1 MATLDQLKTH
11 IEKAKIE
18 FSDAIEKAT
27 DKKNGLVFR
36 QKRKKV
42 KRLERKV
49 AKIIAAEKMAEEKKK
64 PKKERKSATTEG

>member
-1 MATLDQLKTH
+1 MATMDQLKTH

-18 FSDAIEKAT
+18 FSDAVEKAT
-27 DKKNGLVFR
+27 DEKNDLVSR

-49 AKIIAAEKMAEEKKK
+49 AKITATEKMAEEKKK
-64 PKKERKSATTEG
+64 PKKERKSATEA

>member
-18 FSDAIEKAT
+18 FSEAVKKTD
-27 DKKNGLVFR
+27 DKKNDLVSR
-36 QKRKKV
+36 QKKKKV

-49 AKIIAAEKMAEEKKK
+49 AKITATEKMAEEKKK
-64 PKKERKSATTEG
+64 PKKERKSASEG

>member
-49 AKIIAAEKMAEEKKK
+49 AKITATEKMAEEKKK
-64 PKKERKSATTEG
+64 PKKERKSASEG

>member
-1 MATLDQLKTH
+1 MATMDQLRTH

-27 DKKNGLVFR
+27 DKKNDLVSR

-49 AKIIAAEKMAEEKKK
+49 AKITATEKMAEEKKK

>member
-18 FSDAIEKAT
+18 FSDAIKKAE
-27 DKKNGLVFR
+27 DKKNDLTSR

-49 AKIIAAEKMAEEKKK
+49 AKITATEKMAEEKKK
-64 PKKERKSATTEG
+64 PKKERKSATEA

>member
-1 MATLDQLKTH
+1 MATMDQLKTH

-18 FSDAIEKAT
+18 FSEAVEKAT
-27 DKKNGLVFR
+27 DKKNDLVSR

-49 AKIIAAEKMAEEKKK
+49 AKITATEKMAEEKKK
-64 PKKERKSATTEG
+64 PKKERKSATEA

>member
-1 MATLDQLKTH
+1 MTTLDQLRTH

-27 DKKNGLVFR
+27 DKKNDLVSR

-49 AKIIAAEKMAEEKKK
+49 AKITATEKMAEEKKK
-64 PKKERKSATTEG
+64 PKKERKSASEG

>member
-11 IEKAKIE
+11 IKKAKTE
-18 FSDAIEKAT
+18 FSDAIKKAE
-27 DKKNGLVFR
+27 DKKNDLTSR

-49 AKIIAAEKMAEEKKK
+49 AKITATEKMAEEKKK
-64 PKKERKSATTEG
+64 PKKERKSATEA

>member
-18 FSDAIEKAT
+18 FSDAVKKAE
-27 DKKNGLVFR
+27 DKKNDLTAR

-49 AKIIAAEKMAEEKKK
+49 AKINATEKMAEEKKK
-64 PKKERKSATTEG
+64 PKKERKSAAEA

>member
-11 IEKAKIE
+11 IAKAKTE
-18 FSDAIEKAT
+18 LSDSIKNTE
-27 DKKNGLVFR
+27 DKKNDLVSR

-49 AKIIAAEKMAEEKKK
+49 AKITATEKMAEEKKK
-64 PKKERKSATTEG
+64 PKKERKSATEA

>member
-27 DKKNGLVFR
+27 DKKNDLVSR

-49 AKIIAAEKMAEEKKK
+49 SKNNCQRKNDRGKEK
-64 PKKERKSATTEG
+64 T